1 LGREGHVNWFFLH
14 FGHSLIDYLIIVLI
28 LAILISRHHDFMI
41 PRFYYFIISRLQPQ
55 MIDLYVGS
63 YQALNK
69 EIMIFYKIDYQWI
82 NCLLMSPI
90 VSFKAFQAHVK
101 AYNFT

>member
-1 LGREGHVNWFFLH
+1 
-14 FGHSLIDYLIIVLI
+14 
-28 LAILISRHHDFMI
+28 MI

-55 MIDLYVGS
+55 MIDVCGGFH
-63 YQALNK
+63 QALNK
-69 EIMIFYKIDYQWI
+69 EIMIFYKIDYQGI

-90 VSFKAFQAHVK
+90 VSFKAFQAPGK